1 MKNKLFTLAGA
12 LALLVILGKFYAG
25 PAIAQTVRA
34 ALVQDRDNP
43 ARQPFSYLQ
52 VFNPPNTNNFSLPA
66 VPAGKRRIIN
76 GLYIA
81 MSSFTPC
88 SAHLGVGPLGAATF
102 SAEWPAPMV
111 PLLGPALSIS
121 PIQIVM
127 NPGDS
132 SDLQVFC
139 NPAPSQTVVSLT
151 GYDIDIP

>member
-1 MKNKLFTLAGA
+1 MQNKLLTLAGV
-12 LALLVILGKFYAG
+12 LALLAVLGKFYAG

-34 ALVQDRDNP
+34 ALVQDRDSL

-52 VFNPPNTNNFSLPA
+52 VFGLPNTANLTLPA

-76 GLYIA
+76 GLYLE

-88 SAHLGVGPLGAATF
+88 SAHLAVGPLGAATF
-102 SAEWPAPMV
+102 SALWPAPV
-111 PLLGPALSIS
+111 LPLLGPAVSVS

-132 SDLQVFC
+132 SDLQIFC
-139 NPAPSQTVVSLT
+139 NPNPSQTVVSLT